1 VRFRRIEVRSYRAIE
16 QADLD
21 FAPGLNVLHGPNDLG
36 KSTLASAIRTALLLP
51 AESTAH
57 QAFIPWHDAGPPS
70 VRLTFERDGT
80 IYRVSKVFGSGG
92 SASARL
98 ESSPDGSS
106 FHEEERGRATDR
118 RLRELLRW
126 GIELPGGK
134 GQSRGLPDSFLS
146 QVLLGSQSDVPLLLE
161 RSLADDRDGSGREG
175 LHEALQ
181 ALAQDPVFK
190 RVLDAAQ
197 AKVDAAFT
205 PTGRRKTGQS
215 SPFAQLK
222 DQIAL
227 LAQELERLSQQRR
240 ESEEVALRIAH
251 LGEQRA
257 RIESELRELEARAA
271 REAGLLERDGARRRA
286 IERVAAAEAAVRG
299 VEALGV
305 ELEALSGELAAAG
318 DAREALERRVAQ
330 AAEERTAA
338 EARAAAAELAAHE
351 QTSDVTLERRARERA
366 ALEAACQTARDERAT
381 LSALVELG
389 ARLDDA
395 EASVRAQAAELARS
409 EAAESAARRALDAL
423 DAELAQLTALE
434 AVLGWQ
440 EAELAAERAR
450 TAAAEADTLDAD
462 VAALRERAA
471 ALAAEAAPSEG
482 WAPRVEVFRELE
494 RQRAVAAARLDVGL
508 GVELRLPREL
518 SVELSVDGGP
528 ARARPS
534 TAAPMRQR
542 AKSQLLARI
551 EGGIEVEVSAG
562 DPALREAFD
571 VLERRWREEVVPVL
585 DVAGVGSVAALAE
598 RVEAGRARAQ
608 AAVEATR
615 DADRASAR
623 AAEKRESAAEL
634 DALERRVALRR
645 SALGEGMAER
655 WLLELD
661 ALRPKSAAPP
671 RAGDAGVPGA
681 PLSVA
686 ELRALEGLLNGRR
699 KTTAAER
706 ARLEGQLS
714 TQAAARAQALARSS
728 SLAEARDALAA
739 RRAAAWAALAGERPM
754 PDAAALG
761 ARLAELERALREGE
775 AALERWQRE
784 QGARVNAARRERED
798 AARALS
804 TARESHDTALAAHG
818 AARERW
824 VALEAR
830 LRERRAGAA
839 SSDRVAIRQA
849 LEGARAELAEY
860 AGLESITAEHVAAT
874 RDELERARAE
884 LEQTL
889 AELRRAEGALGHVGG
904 DVVALR
910 ERTTQEAL
918 ERARALE
925 VEQEREYDAYRL
937 LLETLRVV
945 ENEQGVHLGRALE
958 APVSERFA
966 RLTQGRYRQIGL
978 DAGLGLQG
986 VAVAGRHRH
995 YRELSEGTQEQ
1006 LATILRLCIAEY
1018 LETALVLDDHLAQT
1032 HRERARWFR
1041 ETLREAAERIQ
1052 IVVLTA
1058 RPEDYVDES
1067 ELEPAA
1073 SRGTA
1078 PVRVVDLERVI
1089 RRARYAPPP
1098 GSS

>member
-1 VRFRRIEVRSYRAIE
+1 
-16 QADLD
+16 
-21 FAPGLNVLHGPNDLG
+21 
-36 KSTLASAIRTALLLP
+36 
-51 AESTAH
+51 
-57 QAFIPWHDAGPPS
+57 
-70 VRLTFERDGT
+70 LTFERDGT

-161 RSLADDRDGSGREG
+161 RSLADDRDGSGRER
-175 LHEALQ
+175 LNEALQ

-227 LAQELERLSQQRR
+227 LAQEHERLSQQRR

-257 RIESELRELEARAA
+257 RVEGAVRELEARAA
-271 REAGLLERDGARRRA
+271 REAELLERGTARDQA
-286 IERVAAAEAAVRG
+286 LERLAAAEAAVRG
-299 VEALGV
+299 
-305 ELEALSGELAAAG
+305 LEALAAELDALSRELDAAADASESLASRVTLAAEQRA
-318 DAREALERRVAQ
+318 
-330 AAEERTAA
+330 AA
-338 EARAAAAELAAHE
+338 EARLAAAELVSHE
-351 QTSDVTLERRARERA
+351 QTSDAALERRARERA
-366 ALEAACQTARDERAT
+366 ALEAACQKVRDERAT

-389 ARLDDA
+389 GRLEAA
-395 EASVRAQAAELARS
+395 EASVRAQAAVLATS
-409 EAAESAARRALDAL
+409 EAAEAEVRRALETL
-423 DAELAQLTALE
+423 EGELGKLSALE
-434 AVLGWQ
+434 AVLGWR
-440 EAELAAERAR
+440 EAELGAERAR
-450 TAAAEADTLDAD
+450 AAAAEVEALDRE
-462 VAALRERAA
+462 AATLRERAA
-471 ALAAEAAPSEG
+471 ALAADAAPSEA
-482 WAPRVEVFRELE
+482 WAPRLDGIRELE
-494 RQRAVAAARLDVGL
+494 RQRAVAAARLEVGL

-528 ARARPS
+528 ARSRPS
-534 TAAPMRQR
+534 PAAPIRQR
-542 AKSQLLARI
+542 AKSQLVARI
-551 EGGIEVEVSAG
+551 EGGIEIEVNAG
-562 DPALREAFD
+562 DPALREAFE
-571 VLERRWREEVVPVL
+571 VLERRWRDEVVPVL
-585 DVAGVGSVAALAE
+585 DAAGVAGVPALAE
-598 RVEAGRARAQ
+598 RVEVGRAHARA
-608 AAVEATR
+608 AAEARR
-615 DADRASAR
+615 DAERASAR

-634 DALERRVALRR
+634 DALERRVEQRR

-655 WLLELD
+655 WLIELD
-661 ALRPKSAAPP
+661 ALRPKPSARP
-671 RAGDAGVPGA
+671 RAADAATPGVA
-681 PLSVA
+681 PLSAA
-686 ELRALEGLLNGRR
+686 EVRALETLLDGRR
-699 KTTAAER
+699 KAAVQQR
-706 ARLEGQLS
+706 ARLEGQLNA
-714 TQAAARAQALARSS
+714 QAAARTQALARAAA
-728 SLAEARDALAA
+728 LAEARDALAA
-739 RRAAAWAALAGERPM
+739 QRAAAWVALAGERPL
-754 PDAAALG
+754 PDAEALG
-761 ARLAELERALREGE
+761 SRLAELERALGQAS
-775 AALERWQRE
+775 AALESWQRE
-784 QGARVNAARRERED
+784 QGARVNAARREREE
-798 AARALS
+798 AARSLS
-804 TARESHDTALAAHG
+804 IARESHDAAVAANA

-839 SSDRVAIRQA
+839 SSDPAAIRQA
-849 LEGARAELAEY
+849 LERARAEVAEY
-860 AGLESITAEHVAAT
+860 AGQQAITPEHVAAT

-910 ERTTQEAL
+910 ERSTQEAL

-937 LLETLRVV
+937 LLETLRAV

-966 RLTQGRYRQIGL
+966 RLTDGRYRKIGL
-978 DAGLGLQG
+978 DAGLGLEG
-986 VAVAGRHRH
+986 VAVAGRHRS

-1018 LETALVLDDHLAQT
+1018 LDTALVLDDHLAQT

-1041 ETLREAAERIQ
+1041 ETLREAAGRIQ
-1052 IVVLTA
+1052 IVVFTA
-1058 RPEDYVDES
+1058 RPEDYVGEA
-1067 ELEPAA
+1067 ELSGLA
-1073 SRGTA
+1073 SGSA
-1078 PVRVVDLERVI
+1078 GPVRVVDLERVI
-1089 RRARYAPPP
+1089 RRARYTSSP
-1098 GSS
+1098 GAS